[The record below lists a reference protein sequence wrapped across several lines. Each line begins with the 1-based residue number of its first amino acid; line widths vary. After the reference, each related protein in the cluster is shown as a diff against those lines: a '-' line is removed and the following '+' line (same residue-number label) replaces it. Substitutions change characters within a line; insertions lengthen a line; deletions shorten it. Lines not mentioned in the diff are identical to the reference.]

1 MTAPL
6 KAIDGNADLPALMTE
21 LAARA
26 RAAARVLA
34 LASPEQKNRALEAM
48 ERAIRANAAAILAA
62 NAEDVAEVR
71 AGGATSAFIDRLTL
85 TQARIDAMADGI
97 ATVRE
102 IADPVGVVT
111 ESWQRPN
118 GMTIERVRVPLGVVA
133 VIFESRPNVAADAG
147 VLCLKSGN
155 AVILR
160 GGSDSFRSCR
170 AIHDCLVQG
179 LREAGLPEAAIT
191 LVPTR
196 DRAAVGLLLTGLN
209 GGIDVI
215 VPRGGKSLVARVEA
229 EARVPVFAHLEG
241 VNHVY
246 VDHAAN
252 LEMAKSIVLNAK
264 MRRPGVC
271 GAAETLL
278 VDRAGAATSLKPLV
292 EMLIDAGCEVRG
304 DDAVQRTD
312 ARVKPAS
319 DEDWDTE
326 YEDAIIAAKVVDGVD
341 EAIAHIHNHGSHH
354 TDAIVTED
362 ENDRAQISQ
371 RGRFGDRAA
380 QRIDPVRRRRRIRLR
395 RGNRHR
401 HREIPRPRPGR
412 RRATD
417 QLQIS
422 RPRHR
427 ADAAVNI
434 AFSSEVGTGSRK
446 ENASNRE
453 SRIGGSS
460 VERSVSRVA
469 ITRPDH
475 SAPYQRHAHR
485 PARRLVQSAA
495 CRASRHQPV
504 RDQAAEARP
513 RVVAG
518 DAGQSAQGPW
528 RLARSRRT
536 RRGRA
541 PDGERSA
548 HRCQLSR
555 IRHRNAIHCR
565 HD

>member
-26 RAAARVLA
+26 RSAARVLG
-34 LASPEQKNRALEAM
+34 LASPEQKNQALDAIA
-48 ERAIRANAAAILAA
+48 RAIRANAPAILAA

-85 TQARIDAMADGI
+85 TPARVEAMAGGV

-102 IADPVGVVT
+102 ITDPVGAVT

-118 GMTIERVRVPLGVVA
+118 GMTIERVRVPLGVIA

-179 LREAGLPEAAIT
+179 LREAGLPEASIT

-196 DRAAVGLLLTGLN
+196 DRAAVGLLLSGLN
-209 GGIDVI
+209 GGVDVI

-246 VDHAAN
+246 VDRSAN
-252 LEMAKSIVLNAK
+252 LEMAKKIVLNAK

-304 DDAVQRTD
+304 DADVQRVD

-319 DEDWDTE
+319 DEDWTTE
-326 YEDAIIAAKVVDGVD
+326 YEDAIISARVVDGLD
-341 EAIAHIHNHGSHH
+341 EAITHIHTHGSHH
-354 TDAIVTED
+354 TDAIVTD
-362 ENDRAQISQ
+362 DA
-371 RGRFGDRAA
+371 RAA
-380 QRIDPVRRRRRIRLR
+380 EKFLNEVDSAIVLHNASTQFADGGEFGFGAEIGIATGKFHARGPV
-395 RGNRHR
+395 GA
-401 HREIPRPRPGR
+401 E
-412 RRATD
+412 
-417 QLQIS
+417 QLTS
-422 RPRHR
+422 FKYRVR
-427 ADAAVNI
+427 
-434 AFSSEVGTGSRK
+434 GTGQ
-446 ENASNRE
+446 
-453 SRIGGSS
+453 
-460 VERSVSRVA
+460 
-469 ITRPDH
+469 TRP
-475 SAPYQRHAHR
+475 
-485 PARRLVQSAA
+485 
-495 CRASRHQPV
+495 
-504 RDQAAEARP
+504 
-513 RVVAG
+513 
-518 DAGQSAQGPW
+518 
-528 RLARSRRT
+528 
-536 RRGRA
+536 
-541 PDGERSA
+541 
-548 HRCQLSR
+548 
-555 IRHRNAIHCR
+555 
-565 HD
+565 